1 MRCELRSGGVTI
13 GSQIKK
19 KKTTLFDAMRKFD
32 LPFALVAVGV
42 RMLNLSRLH
51 LLQELSV
58 LGTISA
64 VAEAVHLTRPAV
76 SQQLAQLEEDLE
88 TVLIERS
95 GRGVQ
100 LTPAG
105 RRLVAR
111 ATGLFELVED
121 IEAEVAAANVEVSG
135 EVRMSAFGS
144 LASSVVPL
152 AISRLLEQHPQLSV
166 IFTELEPTEGLRA
179 AAAKQTDLAIVDDLV
194 SAEALAGVLEFHPLC
209 VDHFDAVVA
218 ANHKLAGR
226 KSVALS
232 DLAHERWALNQSAA
246 TYHTFLLNACYAGG
260 FTPKVT
266 ASSRNTAVTL
276 EMVRTGCT
284 VAVLPRLALRQAEQD
299 PDFSVIPI
307 DPVLNRRVFVA
318 LPRGTS
324 KRPTVAAVLDALSLA
339 AEQVV

>member
-1 MRCELRSGGVTI
+1 
-13 GSQIKK
+13 
-19 KKTTLFDAMRKFD
+19 
-32 LPFALVAVGV
+32 
-42 RMLNLSRLH
+42 MLNLGRLR
-51 LLQELSV
+51 LLHELSV

-76 SQQLAQLEEDLE
+76 SQQLAQLEDELE

-111 ATGLFELVED
+111 ATDLFQLVEE

-152 AISRLLEQHPQLSV
+152 AVQRLLEEHPQLNV
-166 IFTELEPTEGLRA
+166 IFTELEPSEGLRA

-194 SAEALAGVLEFHPLC
+194 SAEALANVLEFRPLC

-218 ANHKLAGR
+218 SNHKLAGR
-226 KSVALS
+226 KSIHLS

-260 FTPKVT
+260 FTPRVT
-266 ASSRNTAVTL
+266 TSSRNMAVTL
-276 EMVRTGCT
+276 EMVRTGGA
-284 VAVLPRLALRQAEQD
+284 VAVLPRLALRHAEKD
-299 PDFSVIPI
+299 PDFSVLPI

-318 LPRGTS
+318 LSKGTA
-324 KRPTVAAVLDALSLA
+324 KRPAVAAVLDALVLSAKEL
-339 AEQVV
+339 

>member
-1 MRCELRSGGVTI
+1 
-13 GSQIKK
+13 
-19 KKTTLFDAMRKFD
+19 
-32 LPFALVAVGV
+32 
-42 RMLNLSRLH
+42 MLNLSRLR
-51 LLQELSV
+51 LLHELSV

-64 VAEAVHLTRPAV
+64 VADAVHLTRPAV
-76 SQQLAQLEEDLE
+76 SQQLAQLEDELE

-111 ATGLFELVED
+111 ATDLFALVEE

-152 AISRLLEQHPQLSV
+152 AVQRLLEEHPQLNV
-166 IFTELEPTEGLRA
+166 IFTELEPSEGLRA

-194 SAEALAGVLEFHPLC
+194 NAEALANVLEFRPLC
-209 VDHFDAVVA
+209 IDHFDAVVSSG
-218 ANHKLAGR
+218 HKLAGR
-226 KSVALS
+226 KSIHLS

-246 TYHTFLLNACYAGG
+246 TYHSFLLNACYAGG

-266 ASSRNTAVTL
+266 TSSRNMAVTL
-276 EMVRTGCT
+276 EMVRTGGA
-284 VAVLPRLALRQAEQD
+284 VAVLPRLGLRQAERD
-299 PDFSVIPI
+299 PDFSVLPI

-318 LPRGTS
+318 LSKGTA
-324 KRPTVAAVLDALSLA
+324 KRPAVAAVLDALVLCA
-339 AEQVV
+339 KEL

>member
-1 MRCELRSGGVTI
+1 
-13 GSQIKK
+13 
-19 KKTTLFDAMRKFD
+19 
-32 LPFALVAVGV
+32 
-42 RMLNLSRLH
+42 MLNLSRLH
-51 LLQELSV
+51 LLHELSV

-76 SQQLAQLEEDLE
+76 SKQLALLEEELQ

-111 ATGLFELVED
+111 ATDLFGMVEE

-144 LASSVVPL
+144 LASSIVPL
-152 AISRLLEQHPQLSV
+152 AVKKLLDEHPQLSLV
-166 IFTELEPTEGLRA
+166 FTELEPSEGLRA

-194 SAEALAGVLEFHPLC
+194 SAEALANVLEFRPLC
-209 VDHFDAVVA
+209 VDHFDVVVSA
-218 ANHKLAGR
+218 SHKLAGR
-226 KSVALS
+226 RSVQLS

-246 TYHTFLLNACYAGG
+246 AYHTFILNACYAGG

-266 ASSRNTAVTL
+266 TSSRNTAVTL
-276 EMVRTGCT
+276 EMVRTGGA
-284 VAVLPRLALRQAEQD
+284 VALLPRLALRHVEND
-299 PDFSVIPI
+299 PDFAVIPV

-318 LPRGTS
+318 LPKGTA
-324 KRPTVAAVLDALSLA
+324 KRPAVAAVLDALTLA
-339 AEQVV
+339 VGESG

>member
-1 MRCELRSGGVTI
+1 
-13 GSQIKK
+13 
-19 KKTTLFDAMRKFD
+19 
-32 LPFALVAVGV
+32 
-42 RMLNLSRLH
+42 MLNLGRLH
-51 LLQELSV
+51 LLHELSV
-58 LGTISA
+58 LGTVSA

-76 SQQLAQLEEDLE
+76 SQQLALLEEELE

-111 ATGLFELVED
+111 ATDLFQIVEE

-152 AISRLLEQHPQLSV
+152 AIKQLLEDHPQLNV
-166 IFTELEPTEGLRA
+166 IFTELEPSEGLRA

-194 SAEALAGVLEFHPLC
+194 SAEALANVLEFRPLC
-209 VDHFDAVVA
+209 VDHFDAVVS

-226 KSVALS
+226 KSIQLS

-246 TYHTFLLNACYAGG
+246 AYHTFILNACYAGG

-266 ASSRNTAVTL
+266 TSSRNTAVTL

-284 VAVLPRLALRQAEQD
+284 VAVLPRLALRQAERD
-299 PDFSVIPI
+299 PDFAVVPI
-307 DPVLNRRVFVA
+307 DPVLNRRVFLA
-318 LPRGTS
+318 LPKGS
-324 KRPTVAAVLDALSLA
+324 AKRPAVAAVLDALTIVASRP
-339 AEQVV
+339 E

>member
-1 MRCELRSGGVTI
+1 
-13 GSQIKK
+13 
-19 KKTTLFDAMRKFD
+19 
-32 LPFALVAVGV
+32 
-42 RMLNLSRLH
+42 MLNLSRLH

-76 SQQLAQLEEDLE
+76 SQQLAQLEDDLE
-88 TVLIERS
+88 TILIERS

-152 AISRLLEQHPQLSV
+152 AISQLLEQHPQLSV

-218 ANHKLAGR
+218 ADHKLAGR

-299 PDFSVIPI
+299 PGFSVIPI

-324 KRPTVAAVLDALSLA
+324 KRPAVAAVLDALSLA

>member
-1 MRCELRSGGVTI
+1 
-13 GSQIKK
+13 
-19 KKTTLFDAMRKFD
+19 
-32 LPFALVAVGV
+32 
-42 RMLNLSRLH
+42 MLNLSRLH
-51 LLQELSV
+51 LLHELSV

-64 VAEAVHLTRPAV
+64 VADAVHLTRPAV
-76 SQQLAQLEEDLE
+76 SQQLAQLEEELE

-111 ATGLFELVED
+111 ATDLFQMVEE

-152 AISRLLEQHPQLSV
+152 AIKHLFDEHPQLSV
-166 IFTELEPTEGLRA
+166 LFTELEPSEGLRA
-179 AAAKQTDLAIVDDLV
+179 AAAKQTDIAIVDDLV
-194 SAEALAGVLEFHPLC
+194 NAEALANVLEFLPLC
-209 VDHFDAVVA
+209 VDHFDAVVS

-226 KSVALS
+226 KSIQLS

-266 ASSRNTAVTL
+266 TSSRNTAVTL
-276 EMVRTGCT
+276 EMVRTGGA
-284 VAVLPRLALRQAEQD
+284 VAVLPRLALRHAEKDQ
-299 PDFSVIPI
+299 DFSILPI

-318 LPRGTS
+318 LPKGTA
-324 KRPTVAAVLDALSLA
+324 KRPAVAAVLDALTLA
-339 AEQVV
+339 ANEYR

>member
-1 MRCELRSGGVTI
+1 
-13 GSQIKK
+13 
-19 KKTTLFDAMRKFD
+19 
-32 LPFALVAVGV
+32 
-42 RMLNLSRLH
+42 MLNLGRLH
-51 LLQELSV
+51 LLHELSV
-58 LGTISA
+58 LGTVSA

-76 SQQLAQLEEDLE
+76 SQQLALLEEELE

-111 ATGLFELVED
+111 ATDLFQIVEE

-152 AISRLLEQHPQLSV
+152 AIKQLLEDHPQLNV
-166 IFTELEPTEGLRA
+166 IFTELEPSEGLRA

-194 SAEALAGVLEFHPLC
+194 SAEALANVLEFRPLC
-209 VDHFDAVVA
+209 VDHFDAVVS

-226 KSVALS
+226 KSIQLS

-246 TYHTFLLNACYAGG
+246 AYHTFILNACYAGG

-266 ASSRNTAVTL
+266 TSSRNTTVTL

-284 VAVLPRLALRQAEQD
+284 VAVLPRLALRQAERD
-299 PDFSVIPI
+299 PDFAVVPI
-307 DPVLNRRVFVA
+307 DPVLNRRVFLA
-318 LPRGTS
+318 LPKGS
-324 KRPTVAAVLDALSLA
+324 AKRPAVAAVLDALTIVASRP
-339 AEQVV
+339 E

>member
-1 MRCELRSGGVTI
+1 
-13 GSQIKK
+13 
-19 KKTTLFDAMRKFD
+19 
-32 LPFALVAVGV
+32 
-42 RMLNLSRLH
+42 MLNLSRLH
-51 LLQELSV
+51 LLHELSV
-58 LGTISA
+58 LGTVSA

-76 SQQLAQLEEDLE
+76 SQQLALLEEELE

-111 ATGLFELVED
+111 STDLFQIVEE

-135 EVRMSAFGS
+135 EVRISAFGS

-152 AISRLLEQHPQLSV
+152 AIRQLLEDHPRLNV
-166 IFTELEPTEGLRA
+166 IFTELEPAEGLRA

-194 SAEALAGVLEFHPLC
+194 SAEALANVLEFRPLC
-209 VDHFDAVVA
+209 VDHFDAVVS

-226 KSVALS
+226 KSIQLP

-246 TYHTFLLNACYAGG
+246 AYHAFILNACYAGG

-266 ASSRNTAVTL
+266 TSSRNMAVTL

-284 VAVLPRLALRQAEQD
+284 VAVLPRLALRQAEKD
-299 PDFSVIPI
+299 PDFAVIPI

-318 LPRGTS
+318 LPKGS
-324 KRPTVAAVLDALSLA
+324 AKRPAVAAVLDALTIA
-339 AEQVV
+339 ASEPE

>member
-1 MRCELRSGGVTI
+1 
-13 GSQIKK
+13 
-19 KKTTLFDAMRKFD
+19 
-32 LPFALVAVGV
+32 
-42 RMLNLSRLH
+42 MLNLSRLH
-51 LLQELSV
+51 LLHELSV

-64 VAEAVHLTRPAV
+64 VADAVHLTRPAV
-76 SQQLAQLEEDLE
+76 SKQLALLEEELQ

-111 ATGLFELVED
+111 ATDLFGMVEE

-144 LASSVVPL
+144 LASSIVPL
-152 AISRLLEQHPQLSV
+152 AVKMLLDEHPQLSLV
-166 IFTELEPTEGLRA
+166 FTELEPSEGLRA

-194 SAEALAGVLEFHPLC
+194 SAEALANVLEFRPLC
-209 VDHFDAVVA
+209 VDHFDVVVA
-218 ANHKLAGR
+218 AGHKLAGR
-226 KSVALS
+226 RSVQLS

-246 TYHTFLLNACYAGG
+246 AYHTFILNACYAGG

-266 ASSRNTAVTL
+266 TSSRNMAVTL
-276 EMVRTGCT
+276 EMVRTGGA
-284 VAVLPRLALRQAEQD
+284 VALLPRLGLRHVEND
-299 PDFSVIPI
+299 PGFAVIPV

-318 LPRGTS
+318 LPKGTA
-324 KRPTVAAVLDALSLA
+324 KRPAVAAVLDALTLA
-339 AEQVV
+339 VGESS

>member
-1 MRCELRSGGVTI
+1 
-13 GSQIKK
+13 
-19 KKTTLFDAMRKFD
+19 
-32 LPFALVAVGV
+32 
-42 RMLNLSRLH
+42 MLHLGRLH
-51 LLQELSV
+51 LLHELSV
-58 LGTISA
+58 LGTISS

-76 SQQLAQLEEDLE
+76 SQQLRQLEDDLD

-111 ATGLFELVED
+111 ATTLFELVEN

-152 AISRLLEQHPQLSV
+152 AISQLLEQHPQLSV
-166 IFTELEPTEGLRA
+166 IFTELEPSEGLRA
-179 AAAKQTDLAIVDDLV
+179 AAAKQTDIAIVDDLV
-194 SAEALAGVLEFHPLC
+194 NAEALATVLEFNPLC
-209 VDHFDAVVA
+209 VDHFDAVVSA
-218 ANHKLAGR
+218 QHKLAGR
-226 KSVALS
+226 KSIHLS
-232 DLAHERWALNQSAA
+232 DLAHERWAMNQSAA
-246 TYHTFLLNACYAGG
+246 TYATFLLNACFAAG

-276 EMVRTGCT
+276 EMVRTGCA
-284 VAVLPRLALRQAEQD
+284 VAVLPRLGLRQAERD

-307 DPVLNRRVFVA
+307 DPVLNRRVFLA
-318 LPRGTS
+318 LPRGTA
-324 KRPTVAAVLDALSLA
+324 KRPAVAAVLDALQLA
-339 AEQVV
+339 ASRVG

>member
-1 MRCELRSGGVTI
+1 V
-13 GSQIKK
+13 
-19 KKTTLFDAMRKFD
+19 
-32 LPFALVAVGV
+32 
-42 RMLNLSRLH
+42 LNLSRLH
-51 LLQELSV
+51 LLHELSV

-64 VAEAVHLTRPAV
+64 VADAVHLTRPAV
-76 SQQLAQLEEDLE
+76 SKQLALLEEELQ

-111 ATGLFELVED
+111 ATDLFGMVEE

-144 LASSVVPL
+144 LASSIVPL
-152 AISRLLEQHPQLSV
+152 AVKTLLDEHPQLNLV
-166 IFTELEPTEGLRA
+166 FTELEPSEGLRA

-194 SAEALAGVLEFHPLC
+194 SAEALANVLEFRPLC
-209 VDHFDAVVA
+209 VDHFDVVVA
-218 ANHKLAGR
+218 ATHKLAAR
-226 KSVALS
+226 KSVQLS

-246 TYHTFLLNACYAGG
+246 AYHTFILNACYAGG

-266 ASSRNTAVTL
+266 TSSRNTAVTL
-276 EMVRTGCT
+276 EMVRTGGA
-284 VAVLPRLALRQAEQD
+284 VALLPRLALRHVEND
-299 PDFSVIPI
+299 PDFAVIPV

-318 LPRGTS
+318 LPKGTA
-324 KRPTVAAVLDALSLA
+324 KRPAVAAVLDALTLA
-339 AEQVV
+339 VGVSG

>member
-1 MRCELRSGGVTI
+1 
-13 GSQIKK
+13 
-19 KKTTLFDAMRKFD
+19 
-32 LPFALVAVGV
+32 
-42 RMLNLSRLH
+42 MLNLSRLR
-51 LLQELSV
+51 LLHELSV

-64 VAEAVHLTRPAV
+64 VADAVHLTRPAV
-76 SQQLAQLEEDLE
+76 SQQLAQLEDELE

-111 ATGLFELVED
+111 ATDLFQMVEE

-152 AISRLLEQHPQLSV
+152 AVQYLLEQHPQLNV
-166 IFTELEPTEGLRA
+166 IFTELEPSEGLRA

-194 SAEALAGVLEFHPLC
+194 SAEALANVLEFRPLC
-209 VDHFDAVVA
+209 VDHFDAVVSSS
-218 ANHKLAGR
+218 HKLAGR
-226 KSVALS
+226 KSIHLS

-266 ASSRNTAVTL
+266 TSSRNMAVTL
-276 EMVRTGCT
+276 EMVRTGGA
-284 VAVLPRLALRQAEQD
+284 VAVLPRLALRHAEKD
-299 PDFSVIPI
+299 PDFSVLPI

-318 LPRGTS
+318 LSKGTA
-324 KRPTVAAVLDALSLA
+324 KRPAVAAVLDALVDCARRL
-339 AEQVV
+339 